1 MLTKL
6 EGENYILAT
15 DKYDRYPTVVNKDKL
30 DYWLAKMED
39 YLESIGDAM
48 IRLYDSEDEDDNA
61 VYHILNSCMYDKFE
75 DGRNYQLGD
84 MIGDIIS
91 LRANLESDDD
101 ITPVEDLWT
110 LEDEGYSHYFGWG
123 GKYYYQKVIEDSKER
138 EVVEEIWLD
147 HRKPRRRLRTTIWE
161 QIDGNGKSSE
171 DIRYEDLPIDE
182 NLAKIIDNTIN
193 RTKAND

>member
-15 DKYDRYPTVVNKDKL
+15 DKYDKYPTIVNKDKL
-30 DYWLAKMED
+30 DYWLEKMED

-48 IRLYDSEDEDDNA
+48 IRLHDSEDEDDHA
-61 VYHILNSCMYDKFE
+61 VYDILNMCMYDDFA
-75 DGRNYQLGD
+75 DGRNYKLGD

-101 ITPVEDLWT
+101 IAPIEDLWT
-110 LEDEGYSHYFGWG
+110 LEDEGYYHHWG
-123 GKYYYQKVIEDSKER
+123 DKCYEKVIENSEEK

-161 QIDGNGKSSE
+161 QIDKNGKHSK

-182 NLAKIIDNTIN
+182 KLAKTIN
-193 RTKAND
+193 NTLNG

>member
-15 DKYDRYPTVVNKDKL
+15 DKYDKYPTIVNKDKL
-30 DYWLAKMED
+30 DYWLEKMED

-48 IRLYDSEDEDDNA
+48 IRLHDSEDENDHA
-61 VYHILNSCMYDKFE
+61 VYNILNSCMYDKFD

-91 LRANLESDDD
+91 LRVNLESDDD

-110 LEDEGYSHYFGWG
+110 LEDEGYSRHPGWED
-123 GKYYYQKVIEDSKER
+123 KYYEKMIENSEER

-147 HRKPRRRLRTTIWE
+147 HRKPMRRLRTTIWE
-161 QIDGNGKSSE
+161 QTDRYTKSSK
-171 DIRYEDLPIDE
+171 DIRYDDLPIDE